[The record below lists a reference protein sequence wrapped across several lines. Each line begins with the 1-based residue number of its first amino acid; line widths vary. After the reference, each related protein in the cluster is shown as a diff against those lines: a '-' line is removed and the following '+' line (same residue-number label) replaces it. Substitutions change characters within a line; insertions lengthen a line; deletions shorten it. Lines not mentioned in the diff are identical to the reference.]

1 VYHVVEISVEVQMK
15 RIRQLRQEQGLSQ
28 AKLAV
33 MADMDPATLN
43 RLEQGKGNP
52 NLRTLERVAEALDV
66 EVAELLGKAR
76 GALPS
81 QERLFNGISEQQR
94 RALNRI
100 EEFCNQLEHAL
111 DTDDLDEL
119 IATTFRVR
127 IIDIGEL
134 SPALYESEAI
144 RPAMRPL
151 ATRFLEL
158 ARQFVEKAEQAGAR
172 DTAETEASVMH
183 LHKYLESR
191 EAS

>member
-1 VYHVVEISVEVQMK
+1 ME
-15 RIRQLRQEQGLSQ
+15 RIRQLRRERGLSQ

-66 EVAELLGKAR
+66 EVAELLGKAS
-76 GALPS
+76 GAPPS

-100 EEFCNQLEHAL
+100 EEFCNQLEYAL
-111 DTDDLDEL
+111 EAGELDEP
-119 IATTFRVR
+119 IATIFRVR
-127 IIDIGEL
+127 IIDIGEV
-134 SPALYESEAI
+134 SPALYENE
-144 RPAMRPL
+144 AMRPALRPL
-151 ATRFLEL
+151 AARFVEL
-158 ARQFVEKAEQAGAR
+158 ARQFVERAEQAGAR
-172 DTAETEASVMH
+172 DTAETEASVTH
-183 LHKYLESR
+183 LHEYLEQR